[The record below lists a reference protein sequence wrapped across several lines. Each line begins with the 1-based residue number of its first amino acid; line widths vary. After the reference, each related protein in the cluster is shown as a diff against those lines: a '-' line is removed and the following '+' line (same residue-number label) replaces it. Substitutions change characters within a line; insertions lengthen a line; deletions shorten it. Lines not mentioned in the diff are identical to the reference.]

1 MSEPIDLRLYV
12 SVNDVI
18 IVMVLGIISVP
29 VGFITRRLNAKD
41 LTEKKIDLFFNQQ
54 KFPEH
59 F

>member
-29 VGFITRRLNAKD
+29 VGFIARRLNAKD
-41 LTEKKIDLFFNQQ
+41 LTEKKNRLIFQSA
-54 KFPEH
+54 EIS
-59 F
+59 